1 MASGEAEILGEQ
13 LVMTAKLSWEC
24 DPLTPCAAAPAP
36 CFHLYQVVAVPLDC
50 AVISRFISTTDEPM
64 ALGAFTVRAASDLN
78 KAVNLRPRMC
88 LL

>member
-1 MASGEAEILGEQ
+1 MSETFVVVTLSRRTPLPLPASTQI
-13 LVMTAKLSWEC
+13 
-24 DPLTPCAAAPAP
+24 
-36 CFHLYQVVAVPLDC
+36 VAVPLDC

-64 ALGAFTVRAASDLN
+64 TLGAFTVRAASDLN